1 MRLAASRFALVSRF
15 NDDRGVMVGVAEPEA
30 EAEAEASVPRLGALL
45 DRIPVDVLSRS
56 WVFGEGRE
64 LGSSCIVTRV
74 QARVQD
80 GRRTRRMIHYIQ
92 RMNRHHLWAI

>member
-30 EAEAEASVPRLGALL
+30 EAEAEASVPCLGALL

-56 WVFGEGRE
+56 WMFGEGRE
-64 LGSSCIVTRV
+64 LGSSCIVT
-74 QARVQD
+74 RVQD